1 MAAVQRA
8 LPALVL
14 LLVAVTAA
22 AQTRSLI
29 AGGSRSHAGTVALA
43 GGFEPSPHEVSV
55 RSGGNLD
62 VRSMNLGP
70 DCRGFATDRPDVILR
85 YSAPAEH
92 LALYARALTGDI
104 TMIVHGPDG
113 RWRCDDDGAG
123 GTNPR
128 IDIEAPPAGQYDVWI
143 GSYRAEQ
150 TLAATL
156 QISEAR

>member
-1 MAAVQRA
+1 MRRV
-8 LPALVL
+8 LPTVLVL
-14 LLVAVTAA
+14 LAAATAI
-22 AQTRSLI
+22 AQTRALI
-29 AGGSRSHAGTVALA
+29 PGGSRSHSGIVTLS
-43 GGFEPSPHEVSV
+43 GGFDPDPHELDV

-62 VRSMNLGP
+62 VRSMGLGP
-70 DCRGFATDRPDVILR
+70 ECRGFATDRPDVILR

-92 LALYARALTGDI
+92 LAFYARALSGDI

-128 IDIEAPPAGQYDVWI
+128 IDVEAPPAGQYDIWI
-143 GSYRAEQ
+143 GSFRADQ
-150 TLAATL
+150 SLPATL